1 MSILSQF
8 NHLHSISKGADL
20 DNPTLADLFNDY
32 SVRGLHVNYTLATE
46 LDDVSS
52 AVAIRAKAGIIILTN
67 DWVAKSKDVFCHLT
81 DSVAADPE
89 WQALGFEKSTLIDT
103 EEKWTFILSQQ
114 RYTGL

>member
-8 NHLHSISKGADL
+8 NHLHSICTSEDL
-20 DNPTLADLFNDY
+20 DNPPLENLFNAY
-32 SVRGLHVNYTLATE
+32 SVRNLHVNDVLATE

-52 AVAIRAKAGIIILTN
+52 AVAIRTNVGIIILTN
-67 DWVAKSKDVFCHLT
+67 EWESKDVFCHLT

-89 WQALGFEKSTLIDT
+89 WQALGFEKLTKIDT